1 MATSSQFVSDFV
13 TEPGNSR
20 YRDQALVT
28 DAVQRYLSEIRHH
41 SVLTR
46 EEEQEIS
53 RAYCASG
60 DEGLERRL
68 VNANLRLV
76 VKLALEYQSARGAL
90 LDLIQEGNVGLI
102 HAVRKFD
109 PDKGIRL
116 ASYAQWWI
124 RAYILKYLMD
134 NHKLVKVGTTQAQRK
149 LFYNLKKEKE
159 RLRRQGLVPTPD
171 LLARALAVRES
182 DVVEMTARLA
192 GRETSIDSPLQEG
205 EQGTLAD
212 LIASDE
218 EGIDDTLAAA
228 QERHAMNQELDAF
241 SATLEGRDV
250 AIWER
255 RIVAENPETLQEL
268 GEHFGV
274 SRERARQLEARI
286 KSRLTRFLDER
297 SAYRDSA

>member
-1 MATSSQFVSDFV
+1 M
-13 TEPGNSR
+13 ESR
-20 YRDQALVT
+20 LRAYNAPKTKERDNALVA
-28 DAVQRYLSEIRHH
+28 DPVQRYLNEVRAHE
-41 SVLTR
+41 VLTR
-46 EEEQEIS
+46 EEEQVLS
-53 RAYCASG
+53 REY
-60 DEGLERRL
+60 LEDRNEVLETRL

-76 VKLALEYQSARGAL
+76 VKLALEYKAARAGL

-159 RLRRQGLVPTPD
+159 NLRRQGLIPTPP
-171 LLARALAVRES
+171 LLARALQVRES
-182 DVVEMTARLA
+182 DVIEMGVRMA
-192 GRETSIDSPLQEG
+192 GRESSIDAPLQDG
-205 EQGTLAD
+205 EKGTLAD
-212 LIASDE
+212 LIPA
-218 EGIDDTLAAA
+218 EGPMLDDLLAAN
-228 QERHAMNQELDAF
+228 QERASVLRELDTF
-241 SATLEGRDV
+241 SSTLEGRDIT
-250 AIWER
+250 IWNR
-255 RIVAENPETLQEL
+255 RIVAESPETLQQL

-286 KSRLTRFLDER
+286 KTRLAKFLGNR
-297 SAYRDSA
+297 LQIGGAA

>member
-1 MATSSQFVSDFV
+1 MASSSRFFTDDRNSGLRDRALVSD
-13 TEPGNSR
+13 P
-20 YRDQALVT
+20 
-28 DAVQRYLSEIRHH
+28 VQRYLAEIRSH

-46 EEEQEIS
+46 AEEQEIAREYVEDRS
-53 RAYCASG
+53 
-60 DEGLERRL
+60 EELERKL

-76 VKLALEYQSARGAL
+76 VKLALEYQSGRSAL

-159 RLRRQGLVPTPD
+159 KLLRQGLVPTPQ

-182 DVVEMTARLA
+182 DVVEMSARLA
-192 GRETSIDSPLQEG
+192 GRESSIDAPLQDG

-212 LIASDE
+212 LMPA
-218 EGIDDTLAAA
+218 DDPAVDDLLAEK
-228 QERHAMNQELDAF
+228 QERASLDRELEAF
-241 SATLEGRDV
+241 SSTLEGRDV
-250 AIWER
+250 TIWER
-255 RIVAENPETLQEL
+255 RIVAENPKTLQEL

-286 KSRLTRFLDER
+286 KRRLTKFLDDR
-297 SAYRDSA
+297 DVRQSA

>member
-1 MATSSQFVSDFV
+1 MATSSHFVSDDRH
-13 TEPGNSR
+13 EGLR
-20 YRDQALVT
+20 EQALVS
-28 DAVQRYLSEIRHH
+28 DPVQRYLAEIRHH

-46 EEEQEIS
+46 EEEQVIS
-53 RAYCASG
+53 REYRDTGS
-60 DEGLERRL
+60 EILERRL
-68 VNANLRLV
+68 VNSNLRLV

-90 LDLIQEGNVGLI
+90 LDLVQEGNVGLI

-159 RLRRQGLVPTPD
+159 KLVRQGLVPTPQ

-182 DVVEMTARLA
+182 DVIEMTARLA
-192 GRETSIDSPLQEG
+192 GRESSIDAPIQEG

-212 LIASDE
+212 LMPSDE
-218 EGIDDTLAAA
+218 AAVDDVLAEREERIALSRELAA
-228 QERHAMNQELDAF
+228 F
-241 SATLEGRDV
+241 SETLKGRD
-250 AIWER
+250 ADIWER

-286 KSRLTRFLDER
+286 KLRLSRFLDDRAEFR
-297 SAYRDSA
+297 ESA

>member
-1 MATSSQFVSDFV
+1 MSSS
-13 TEPGNSR
+13 SR
-20 YRDQALVT
+20 IITDDRHQGTREYALVT
-28 DAVQRYLSEIRHH
+28 DPVQRYLSEIRGH

-46 EEEQEIS
+46 SEEQEIA
-53 RAYCASG
+53 REYAATA
-60 DEGLERRL
+60 DEALERRL

-76 VKLALEYQSARGAL
+76 VKLALEYQSGRNAL

-149 LFYNLKKEKE
+149 LFYNLKKERE
-159 RLRRQGLVPTPD
+159 RLLRQGLVPTPQ

-192 GRETSIDSPLQEG
+192 GRESSIDAPLQDG

-212 LIASDE
+212 LMPSDGPAADE
-218 EGIDDTLAAA
+218 ILAAE
-228 QERHAMNQELDAF
+228 QERANLDRELAVF
-241 SATLEGRDV
+241 SETLEGRD
-250 AIWER
+250 ATIWER

-268 GEHFGV
+268 GEQFGV

-286 KSRLTRFLDER
+286 KKRLTKFLDER
-297 SAYRDSA
+297 DVIRDSA

>member
-1 MATSSQFVSDFV
+1 MASTSRIISD
-13 TEPGNSR
+13 TKHDR
-20 YRDQALVT
+20 YRDKALVN
-28 DAVQRYLSEIRHH
+28 DPVQRYLAEVRNHA
-41 SVLTR
+41 VLTR
-46 EEEQEIS
+46 EEEQTLS
-53 RAYCASG
+53 REYLETG
-60 DEGLERRL
+60 DELIERQL

-76 VKLALEYQSARGAL
+76 VKLALEYQSARASL

-124 RAYILKYLMD
+124 RAYVLKYLMD

-149 LFYNLKKEKE
+149 LFYNLKKEREK
-159 RLRRQGLVPTPD
+159 LKRQGLVPTPQ

-192 GRETSIDSPLQEG
+192 GRESSIDAPLQDG
-205 EQGTLAD
+205 EKGTLAD
-212 LIASDE
+212 LIPSDVPAIDEAIADAE
-218 EGIDDTLAAA
+218 ERGIMH
-228 QERHAMNQELDAF
+228 EHLDAF
-241 SATLEGRDV
+241 GETLEGRDIT
-250 AIWER
+250 IWKR
-255 RIVAENPETLQEL
+255 RIVAEDPDTLQQL

-286 KSRLTRFLDER
+286 KNRLTKFLHER
-297 SAYRDSA
+297 QTAYHA

>member
-1 MATSSQFVSDFV
+1 MASPSRIFTTSDDTTQ
-13 TEPGNSR
+13 
-20 YRDQALVT
+20 RDKALVN
-28 DAVQRYLSEIRHH
+28 DPVQRYLSEVRAHA
-41 SVLTR
+41 VLTR
-46 EEEQEIS
+46 EEEQVLS
-53 RAYCASG
+53 REFIETG
-60 DEGLERRL
+60 DEEIERKL

-76 VKLALEYQSARGAL
+76 VKLALEYQSARASL

-124 RAYILKYLMD
+124 RAYVLKYLMD

-149 LFYNLKKEKE
+149 LFYNLKKERSK
-159 RLRRQGLVPTPD
+159 LKRQGLVPTPT

-192 GRETSIDSPLQEG
+192 GRESSIDAPLQDG
-205 EQGTLAD
+205 EKGTLAD
-212 LIASDE
+212 LIPAE
-218 EGIDDTLAAA
+218 GPGIDDAI
-228 QERHAMNQELDAF
+228 AMNEERQILHDHLAEF
-241 SATLEGRDV
+241 SRSLEGRD
-250 AIWER
+250 ATIWNR
-255 RIVAENPETLQEL
+255 RIVAEDPDTLQQL

-286 KSRLTRFLDER
+286 KMKLTKFLGER
-297 SAYRDSA
+297 EDLIEALQ

>member
-1 MATSSQFVSDFV
+1 MASTSRIISD
-13 TEPGNSR
+13 TKHDR
-20 YRDQALVT
+20 YRDKALVN
-28 DAVQRYLSEIRHH
+28 DPVQRYLAEVRNHA
-41 SVLTR
+41 VLTR
-46 EEEQEIS
+46 EEEQTLS
-53 RAYCASG
+53 REYLETG
-60 DEGLERRL
+60 DERVERKL

-76 VKLALEYQSARGAL
+76 VKLALEYQSARASL

-124 RAYILKYLMD
+124 RAYVLKYLMD

-149 LFYNLKKEKE
+149 LFYNLKKEREK
-159 RLRRQGLVPTPD
+159 LKRQGLVPTPQ

-192 GRETSIDSPLQEG
+192 GRESSIDAPLQDG
-205 EQGTLAD
+205 EKGTLAD
-212 LIASDE
+212 LIPSDVPAIDEAIADAE
-218 EGIDDTLAAA
+218 ERDMMH
-228 QERHAMNQELDAF
+228 EHLDAF
-241 SATLEGRDV
+241 GETLEGRDIT
-250 AIWER
+250 IWKR
-255 RIVAENPETLQEL
+255 RIVAEDPDTLQQL

-286 KSRLTRFLDER
+286 KNRLTKFLHER
-297 SAYRDSA
+297 QTTYHA